1 MVSSQEVDEDEKNE
15 DGNSNNNNNRKKGDS
30 QEDGGLETKSSDT
43 IVIAHSGTP
52 PVSSGAGNDIVDK
65 KLPTSSTGSDEI
77 DEENEDED
85 LVCGICLESLSSSTE
100 KLTAGATSAVHGP
113 DDSAVTVD
121 FSCAVIDDDHKTTS
135 ESPAAEVGQTKKVMT
150 ADEKSVQT
158 VRRKKFGLLTGCNHV
173 FCVECLRQWRKEQKK
188 AVSELSA
195 FMAGSQTHETSSSE
209 RVRACPTCRQVSDFI
224 VPSDRFC
231 VGAVKAQ
238 VVAAYKARLSVLKC
252 KRFNGKM
259 GSCPFG
265 RDCFYAHMRRG
276 KDVKQNDKSK
286 KEIWE
291 IQQQRQNR
299 NRQRQYNYEELNF
312 FEFSRFA
319 SSLHEEVDVTLREG
333 TSRSLNRGSRR
344 PAQTVEE
351 ALQAIINEH
360 RLSME
365 MFTLAMIDAQE
376 ADAAAAE
383 ASVEYL
389 RGYDLDL

>member
-1 MVSSQEVDEDEKNE
+1 
-15 DGNSNNNNNRKKGDS
+15 
-30 QEDGGLETKSSDT
+30 
-43 IVIAHSGTP
+43 
-52 PVSSGAGNDIVDK
+52 
-65 KLPTSSTGSDEI
+65 
-77 DEENEDED
+77 
-85 LVCGICLESLSSSTE
+85 
-100 KLTAGATSAVHGP
+100 
-113 DDSAVTVD
+113 
-121 FSCAVIDDDHKTTS
+121 
-135 ESPAAEVGQTKKVMT
+135 
-150 ADEKSVQT
+150 
-158 VRRKKFGLLTGCNHV
+158 
-173 FCVECLRQWRKEQKK
+173 
-188 AVSELSA
+188 
-195 FMAGSQTHETSSSE
+195 
-209 RVRACPTCRQVSDFI
+209 
-224 VPSDRFC
+224 
-231 VGAVKAQ
+231 
-238 VVAAYKARLSVLKC
+238 
-252 KRFNGKM
+252 
-259 GSCPFG
+259 
-265 RDCFYAHMRRG
+265 MRRG